1 MKRYLNAAWFAL
13 VLVLLGITWLLPEEL
28 LWLAVK
34 TVLLVLVIVLLVWR
48 IVAGRNRRVRQEQST
63 PRVYTWQYKLYR
75 VLSILSAILYLVG
88 GLITIVSGFL
98 FLNAGWCIWLF
109 AAGLVL
115 GVFSLVLSVWDET
128 IDPA

>member
-1 MKRYLNAAWFAL
+1 MKRYLNAAWFAV

-34 TVLLVLVIVLLVWR
+34 TVLLALVIALLVWR
-48 IVAGRNRRVRQEQST
+48 MVTGRNHRARQEQKP

-75 VLSILSAILYLVG
+75 VLSILSVMLYLVG
-88 GLITIVSGFL
+88 GLITIVAGFL
-98 FLNAGWCIWLF
+98 FLDAGWCVWLF
-109 AAGLVL
+109 GAGLVL
-115 GVFSLVLSVWDET
+115 GVFSLVLSVWDEA

>member
-48 IVAGRNRRVRQEQST
+48 IVAGRNRRVRQEQPT
-63 PRVYTWQYKLYR
+63 PRVYTWQ
-75 VLSILSAILYLVG
+75 
-88 GLITIVSGFL
+88 
-98 FLNAGWCIWLF
+98 
-109 AAGLVL
+109 
-115 GVFSLVLSVWDET
+115 
-128 IDPA
+128 

>member
-1 MKRYLNAAWFAL
+1 MKRYLNAAWFAV

-34 TVLLVLVIVLLVWR
+34 TVLLVLVIALLVWR
-48 IVAGRNRRVRQEQST
+48 MVTGRNTRARQEQKP

-75 VLSILSAILYLVG
+75 VLSTLSVILYLVG
-88 GLITIVSGFL
+88 GVITIVAGFL
-98 FLNAGWCIWLF
+98 LLDAGWCIWMF
-109 AAGLVL
+109 AAGLAL